1 MEKVFNFDPFVNG
14 KLWTVD
20 DVSTE
25 DLTKLC
31 IHKRKIIA
39 MATFQRSQSI
49 PGGILSTSQPHHGR
63 TKLGNS
69 RTKRGTS
76 LHDF

>member
-1 MEKVFNFDPFVNG
+1 MFNFDPLVNG

-20 DVSTE
+20 DMATG

-39 MATFQRSQSI
+39 MATFQSSRSMSVSKDTDKI
-49 PGGILSTSQPHHGR
+49 SHSGTGGHSRKG
-63 TKLGNS
+63 KL
-69 RTKRGTS
+69 
-76 LHDF
+76 LDVVFEDDD